1 MVRKTEGE
9 RDRQLYRFL
18 EASRRRNGHFPS
30 YREIAEALGW
40 KSTNTVSRSIGRL
53 VDQGLL
59 EKDPGRARSYRL
71 KRYRRSRYLARQAAE
86 LDLRRM
92 GRGGG
97 KTGRTIWLD
106 SSWFSGRTIDAWEVS
121 AGASGSW
128 GLQKGDC
135 LVADRDAPP
144 RPGDFALADVGGRIV
159 VGQVFFED
167 GSPRLLVRHEPEEVF
182 TFGEGSLA
190 VDLGTVVGLLRR
202 FRP

>member
-1 MVRKTEGE
+1 MARKTEGE
-9 RDRQLYRFL
+9 RERQLYRFL

-71 KRYRRSRYLARQAAE
+71 KRYRRSRYLARQAVE
-86 LDLRRM
+86 LDLRRT

-106 SSWFSGRTIDAWEVS
+106 SSWFTGRSVAVWEVS
-121 AGASGSW
+121 AEAAGSW
-128 GLQKGDC
+128 DLQAGDC
-135 LVADRDAPP
+135 LVADRKSERNISWNAESWGQSISEA
-144 RPGDFALADVGGRIV
+144 GD
-159 VGQVFFED
+159 
-167 GSPRLLVRHEPEEVF
+167 P
-182 TFGEGSLA
+182 
-190 VDLGTVVGLLRR
+190 
-202 FRP
+202 